1 MSNEKICPHCN
12 EHFEDINVKVFA
24 NHVRWCKCNPNKNR
38 LSGNAYKETM
48 RKSMEKRLNEKLGE
62 VKEFKVKCHTC
73 GNDFIVHERENQ
85 FPSKE
90 RYFCSP
96 KCAHKYSASCADP
109 KKISEGVKKHNL
121 EHGITVRTKNGNIE
135 HRKDT
140 PPT

>member
-1 MSNEKICPHCN
+1 MFK
-12 EHFEDINVKVFA
+12 
-24 NHVRWCKCNPNKNR
+24 
-38 LSGNAYKETM
+38 
-48 RKSMEKRLNEKLGE
+48 EKLSKTSKKNIELRYSKMYGE

-73 GNDFIVHERENQ
+73 GNNFIVHERELQ

-90 RYFCSP
+90 RYFCSLD
-96 KCAHKYSASCADP
+96 CGHKYSASCADP

-135 HRKDT
+135 HRKYT